1 MARLFGTDGVRE
13 IANTRLSP
21 ELAFVLGRVG
31 TGIIARRLGTRPTVI
46 VGRDTRLSGDM
57 LEAAVVAG
65 IASVGGYAVNTGIIP
80 TPGVA
85 FLVRDLQAD
94 AGIIISASHNPME
107 YNGIK
112 FISGDGFKLSDK
124 EELEIEKHVISHEK
138 GRLCFDTSDVFPRP
152 SGNDVGRVFQLE
164 DAGERYIRHAKSTVS
179 VTMEGLKVVVDCA
192 NGAASSYTPRLLQ
205 DLGADVIAIDDKPDG
220 TNINVNCGS
229 TYPGIVSEVV
239 VETGADVGLAH
250 DGDADRLIAVDER
263 GCVVDGDHI
272 MAICGLDLLRKG
284 MLPHNTIVATVYSNL
299 GLSRTFAREGGKVVI
314 TQNGDRYV
322 LEQMRKLG
330 VILGGEQSGH
340 IIFLDRNTTGD
351 GIITALALLS
361 VLRTTGGRLSELA
374 SWMEV
379 YPQVLMNV
387 RVSNKQKLSSN
398 SAIDRAIERAEAL
411 ISKEGRIFVRP
422 SGTEPLVRIL
432 GEGPEES
439 VVRTAVSEVARVIQ
453 EELG

>member
-13 IANTRLSP
+13 IANAFLSP

-31 TGIIARRLGTRPTVI
+31 AGIIARRLGKSPTVV

-65 IASVGGYAVNTGIIP
+65 IASVGGQAVNIGVIP

-85 FLVRDLQAD
+85 FLVRDLPAD

-112 FISGDGFKLSDK
+112 FISGDGFKLSDE
-124 EELEIEKHVISHEK
+124 EELEIEKHIAFYEQGTLS
-138 GRLCFDTSDVFPRP
+138 FDTHDDFPRP
-152 SGNDVGRVFQLE
+152 VGNSVGRVSRLQ
-164 DAGERYIRHAKSTVS
+164 DAGERYLVHAKSTVD
-179 VTMEGLKVVVDCA
+179 VGLEGLKVVVDCA
-192 NGAASSYTPRLLQ
+192 NGAASLYTPRLLK
-205 DLGADVIAIDDKPDG
+205 DLGVHVTAINDKPDG
-220 TNINVNCGS
+220 TNINARCGS
-229 TYPGIVSEVV
+229 THPQVLAEIV
-239 VETGADVGLAH
+239 VETGADLGLAH
-250 DGDADRLIAVDER
+250 DGDADRLIAVDEK
-263 GCVVDGDHI
+263 GNLVDGDHI
-272 MAICGLDLLRKG
+272 MAICGLDLLRRG
-284 MLPHNTIVATVYSNL
+284 MLPRNTIVATVYSNL
-299 GLSRTFAREGGKVVI
+299 GLSKTFAREGGNVVI

-322 LEQMRKLG
+322 LEEMRKLD

-361 VLRTTGGRLSELA
+361 VLRRIGGRLSELA
-374 SWMEV
+374 SWMDV
-379 YPQVLMNV
+379 YPQVLVNV
-387 RVSNKQKLSSN
+387 NVTDKQGVFSN
-398 SAIDRAIERAEAL
+398 SAINQAIEQAQAL
-411 ISKEGRIFVRP
+411 MNKDGRIFVRP
-422 SGTEPLVRIL
+422 SGTESLVRVL

-439 VVRTAVSEVARVIQ
+439 VVRAVVSEVARVIQ